1 MMNALLLSSGLPQN
15 LLGEAILS
23 ANYILNRIPHKKTN
37 KSPYELWKG
46 RRPSYKYLKVWGCL
60 AKVAVPIPK
69 KVKIG
74 PKAVDCVFI
83 RYAHNSSSYRSFLI
97 CMSILLSSQGM
108 HLSLKMY
115 FLTNPHRSRTQVKEL
130 MILNWQ

>member
-15 LLGEAILS
+15 LWGEAILS
-23 ANYILNRIPHKKTN
+23 ANYILNRIHHKKTN

-60 AKVAVPIPK
+60 AKVVVPIPK

-74 PKAVDCVFI
+74 QKTVDCAFI
-83 RYAHNSSSYRSFLI
+83 GYAHNSSAYRFLI
-97 CMSILLSSQGM
+97 
-108 HLSLKMY
+108 HK
-115 FLTNPHRSRTQVKEL
+115 
-130 MILNWQ
+130 